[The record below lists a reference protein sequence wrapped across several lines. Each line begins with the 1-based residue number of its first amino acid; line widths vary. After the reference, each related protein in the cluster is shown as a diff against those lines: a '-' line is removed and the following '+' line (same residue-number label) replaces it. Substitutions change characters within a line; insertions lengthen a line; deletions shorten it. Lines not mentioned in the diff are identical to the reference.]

1 MKCKGASYGLGVV
14 ALSLLLPASTSA
26 ATLARQCGAFGIV
39 AYDPAP
45 ELADG
50 YVARQY
56 GAFGIV
62 TYDLAPEPADG
73 YVAWAAEKGI
83 TGAWNEMSGGIYNV
97 FRYVFGQPTGAITN
111 PPLIDIEIEGGNA
124 VVITPPVSNTVGFT
138 ISVVESSDVAG
149 AAVTR
154 RKPLDATGRTVFP
167 MGSAASRFYRLS
179 AAEGDAEPDPGGV
192 QLWENGPYWDAN

>member
-1 MKCKGASYGLGVV
+1 MKCKCASYGLGVV

-26 ATLARQCGAFGIV
+26 ATLARQCGAFGVV

-62 TYDLAPEPADG
+62 TYDPAPEPADG

-111 PPLIDIEIEGGNA
+111 PPLIDIEIEGDSA

-138 ISVVESSDVAG
+138 VSVVESSDVAG
-149 AAVTR
+149 AFAT
-154 RKPLDATGRTVFP
+154 KTNILDAAGTNTFTID
-167 MGSAASRFYRLS
+167 ANATNRFYRLT
-179 AAEGDAEPDPGGV
+179 ATLTE
-192 QLWENGPYWDAN
+192 